1 MATAGGVAATTA
13 GVGGDGGVGTA
24 VCGATRDGSPEAA
37 LASFAGA
44 AFAGGEGAATI
55 GVGADGAA
63 GVDLTTSAGGS
74 LFAGLTLFRSGDA
87 EELRADEVEGS
98 TPLPGFATGA

>member
-1 MATAGGVAATTA
+1 M
-13 GVGGDGGVGTA
+13 A
-24 VCGATRDGSPEAA
+24 VCGATRDGSTEAA

-55 GVGADGAA
+55 GVGAGGA
-63 GVDLTTSAGGS
+63 DLTTSVGGS
-74 LFAGLTLFRSGDA
+74 LFAGLKLVRSGDA

-98 TPLPGFATGA
+98 ALGFATGA